1 MTPHEAN
8 AQDHCFR
15 QEVWE
20 LIPWYA
26 NGTLE
31 GREREEVE
39 THLSTCPSCQA
50 ELRRCRDIATAVHAD
65 GETSWAPS
73 PGYFSQM
80 LSLIDAAEASGTQDG
95 GWWERLRARW
105 ARHFLVLQSAPRL
118 FRWALAAQGAMIL
131 LLAWVVA
138 WQVPSSPGPLY
149 RTLSDGGDRVS
160 QGQAHIQVVFA
171 DDITE
176 KELRALL
183 TSVEGTIVHGPSSE
197 GVYTVE
203 LPLSG
208 NSPDLIDPI
217 LGAVRAHRK
226 VRLAEPTF
234 FR

>member
-8 AQDHCFR
+8 ARNHCFH

-31 GREREEVE
+31 GRECDEVE
-39 THLSTCPSCQA
+39 THLSTCSSCQT
-50 ELRRCRDIATAVHAD
+50 ELRRCRDIASAVHAA
-65 GETSWAPS
+65 GETSWSPS
-73 PGYFSQM
+73 PRHFSQM
-80 LSLIDAAEASGTQDG
+80 LARIDATEASGTQDG
-95 GWWERLRARW
+95 GWWERLRAQY
-105 ARHFLVLQSAPRL
+105 ARHFLALQSTPRL

-131 LLAWVVA
+131 LLAGVLV
-138 WQVPSSPGPLY
+138 WQEPSSSGPLY
-149 RTLSDGGDRVS
+149 RTLSDGGDHVS

-183 TSVEGTIVHGPSSE
+183 TGVGGTIVNGPSSE
-197 GVYTVE
+197 GVYTVA
-203 LPLSG
+203 LPLFG
-208 NSPDLIDPI
+208 NSPDLVDPI

-234 FR
+234 TR